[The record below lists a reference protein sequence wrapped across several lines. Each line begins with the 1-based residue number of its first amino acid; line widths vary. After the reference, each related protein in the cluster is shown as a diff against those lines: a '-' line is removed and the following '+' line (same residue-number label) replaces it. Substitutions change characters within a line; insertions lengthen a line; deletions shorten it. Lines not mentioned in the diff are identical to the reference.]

1 MSNFILDGT
10 EINSHDWRETISA
23 PLSRAD
29 HRRFQAEL
37 DRLVGVEPD
46 GTKRLRLVWMPTFE
60 RWDPYLSRWIPFRCV
75 KAPRE
80 IAPAEGG
87 QIIEA
92 KFDFVG
98 VPRYAVVGLLPEDS
112 RAPVAERQRYGFD
125 PDGAMRAPD
134 RTEREYILLLPITE
148 HDPRLLPISEA
159 NACCAEMSSRFGK
172 KCWGKYRAPDELDLN
187 WFRSQ
192 LALMNGLLATK
203 PHERASMTDM
213 AKLLKPYI
221 ELRQRQDARQ
231 SEEHEQ
237 MLHEGLFATINPRIY
252 SLPN

>member
-10 EINSHDWRETISA
+10 EINSHAWTRTIPA
-23 PLSRAD
+23 PLARSD

-37 DRLVGVEPD
+37 DKLVGVEPD
-46 GTKRLRLVWMPTFE
+46 GTKRLKLVWMPTFE
-60 RWDPYLSRWIPFRCV
+60 RWDGYLQRWIPFRCV

-80 IAPAEGG
+80 IAPGEGV
-87 QIIEA
+87 IIEA

-112 RAPVAERQRYGFD
+112 RAPVAERARYGFD
-125 PDGAMRAPD
+125 ADGAVRAPD
-134 RTEREYILLLPITE
+134 RTEREYILLLPIVE
-148 HDPRLLPISEA
+148 HDPRLLQISEA
-159 NACCAEMSSRFGK
+159 NACCAEMSSKFSK

-192 LALMNGLLATK
+192 MALMSGLLSAK

-221 ELRQRQDARQ
+221 ELRRHQEARQ

-237 MLHEGLFATINPRIY
+237 MLHEGLFSTVNPRTY

>member
-1 MSNFILDGT
+1 MSKFILDGT
-10 EINSHDWRETISA
+10 EINSHAWTRTIPA

-37 DRLVGVEPD
+37 DRLAGIESD
-46 GTKRLRLVWMPTFE
+46 GTKRLKLVWMASFE
-60 RWDPYLSRWIPFRCV
+60 RWDGYLRRWIPFRCV

-80 IAPAEGG
+80 IATAEGG
-87 QIIEA
+87 VTIEA

-112 RAPVAERQRYGFD
+112 RAPAEERLRYGFD
-125 PDGAMRAPD
+125 GDGRVRAPD
-134 RTEREYILLLPITE
+134 RTEREYMLLLPILE
-148 HDPRLLPISEA
+148 HDSRLLPISEA
-159 NACCAEMSSRFGK
+159 NACCAEMSSLHGK
-172 KCWGKYRAPDELDLN
+172 KCWGKYRPPDEGDLN

-192 LALMNGLLATK
+192 LKLMDGLLATK

-221 ELRQRQDARQ
+221 ELRRQQEARQ
-231 SEEHEQ
+231 SNEHEQ
-237 MLHEGLFATINPRIY
+237 MLHEGLFATVNPRIY